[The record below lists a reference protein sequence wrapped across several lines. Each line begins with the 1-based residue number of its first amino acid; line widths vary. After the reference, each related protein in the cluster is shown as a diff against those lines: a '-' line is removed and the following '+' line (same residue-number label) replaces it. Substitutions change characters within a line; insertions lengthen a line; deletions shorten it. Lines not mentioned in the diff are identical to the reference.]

1 MSDLIATDAQQLE
14 IDSAMIELFE
24 LTLDD
29 GQVLYFHDGLEADI
43 STVQFRDNAAPF
55 ALRTYEAIPVL
66 MEGLDLS
73 SDGAPARPSFMVAN
87 ILSMFSSV
95 VGDFTNNDLIGASLF
110 RRRTLK
116 KHLHGESAAG
126 SAGTA
131 PTEFPI
137 IKYVIDR
144 IASETNTTVV
154 FEVAVPYDLENIK
167 LPRRVVVGKYCS
179 WQYQGA
185 ASNRGGCSFPEDSI
199 LTIYPQYNANGG
211 DSLQHRVYFNI
222 DDVLL
227 FRSDY
232 FTNTTSP
239 AWASGQTYYATTY
252 VSDGGKYWRSLSEHT
267 SATGNRPPS
276 SSWAPIFTYTTHDA
290 TNQNYALEDR
300 VFYSN
305 RIWRCIL
312 GHNSSTSSV
321 GTILP
326 SDESRYWVRDDVC
339 GKTLQSCKARFQY
352 KPRVDVANSP
362 PSGSPDTRVILP
374 FGGFP
379 GTQKF

>member
-14 IDSAMIELFE
+14 FDSSMIELFE

-29 GQVLYFHDGLEADI
+29 GQVLYFHDGVEADL
-43 STVQFRDNAAPF
+43 STVQFRDHASPF
-55 ALRTYEAIPVL
+55 ALRTYTAMPVQ

-73 SDGAPARPSFMVAN
+73 SDGAPARPSFIVAN
-87 ILSMFSSV
+87 ILSMFGSV
-95 VGDFTNNDLIGASLF
+95 TGDFTNDDLIGSPLS

-144 IASETNTTVV
+144 IAAETNTTVV

-185 ASNRGGCSFPEDSI
+185 ASNKGGCSFPEDSI
-199 LTIYPQYNANGG
+199 LTLYPRLTSG
-211 DSLQHRVYFNI
+211 DALQHRVYFDI

-232 FTNTTSP
+232 FTDTNAP
-239 AWASGQTYYATTY
+239 DWATGQTYYATSY
-252 VSDGGKYWRSLSEHT
+252 VEDGGKYWRSLGEHT
-267 SATGNRPPS
+267 SATANKPPS
-276 SSWAPIFTYTTHDA
+276 NSWAPIFTFTTHDA
-290 TNQNYALEDR
+290 TDQDYALEDR
-300 VFYSN
+300 VFYSD
-305 RIWRCIL
+305 RVWRCIL
-312 GHNSSTSSV
+312 AHNSSTSAA

-326 SDESRYWVRDDVC
+326 SDQSRYWIRDDVC

-352 KPRVDVANSP
+352 RPKVDVANSP
-362 PSGSPDTRVILP
+362 PSGDPDTRVILP